1 MLDNEF
7 EYYLKNQREL
17 ASKYAGR
24 FLVIKDNAIV
34 GDYSSYEE
42 AYLEAQKGLEL
53 GTFLIQ
59 KCTEGDDDYTSVF
72 HSRIIAIN
80 YV

>member
-7 EYYLKNQREL
+7 KFYLDHQKEL
-17 ASKYAGR
+17 ASKYAER
-24 FLVIKDNAIV
+24 YLVIVGNTVV
-34 GDYSSYEE
+34 GDYSNNEE
-42 AYLEAQKGLEL
+42 AYLEAKKKFEL

-59 KCTEGDDDYTSVF
+59 KCTEGDEAYTSVF
-72 HSRIIAIN
+72 HSRIMAIK

>member
-7 EYYLKNQREL
+7 KFYLEHQKEL
-17 ASKYAGR
+17 VSKYSGR
-24 FLVIKDNAIV
+24 YLVIV
-34 GDYSSYEE
+34 GNMVVGEYSSNEE
-42 AYLEAQKGLEL
+42 AYIEAQKKYEL

-59 KCTEGDDDYTSVF
+59 QCTEDSEAYTSVF
-72 HSRIIAIN
+72 HSRVISVE